1 MFGKLVENLHIL
13 FLIVFRRNNET
24 KDVMRSVVGV
34 VSDLV

>member
-24 KDVMRSVVGV
+24 KDVMRSGVG
-34 VSDLV
+34 SLCDLV